1 MDRRLAASR
10 TTLLKSIGAL
20 VQTLAV
26 VGLIGLVPYALFAAY
41 GLYVAL
47 SSMNGNAAGPLV
59 YSSARLAACMLLF
72 YALWRLRQAGMR
84 WRSGNPQG
92 R

>member
-1 MDRRLAASR
+1 LAASR

-20 VQTLAV
+20 VQTLAL
-26 VGLIGLVPYALFAAY
+26 VGLVGLVPYTLFAAY

-47 SSMNGNAAGPLV
+47 SSTNGSAAGPLV
-59 YSSARLAACMLLF
+59 YSTARFAACMLLF
-72 YALWRLRQAGMR
+72 YSLWRLRQAGMR
-84 WRSGNPQG
+84 WRNGNAQG